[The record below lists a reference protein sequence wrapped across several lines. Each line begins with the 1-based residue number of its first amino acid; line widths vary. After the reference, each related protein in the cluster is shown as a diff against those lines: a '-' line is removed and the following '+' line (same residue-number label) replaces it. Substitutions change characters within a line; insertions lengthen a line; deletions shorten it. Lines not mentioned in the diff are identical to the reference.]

1 MKPSTPAD
9 RFVCLPLNSPPPSS
23 DHLVLWKWC
32 FRASQQPPRN
42 KSLAEI
48 QEEQER
54 QLRLEKQK
62 VQQQHQHQAKVC
74 SLLLLTSSCQEPASV
89 RGEGLWV
96 MYLSCPLALELDVNW
111 MLLLMSVSHLEAL
124 AVALCM
130 PSHIDRC
137 IPQVER
143 TVCVIFFFYPPH
155 GQPHSVFR
163 G

>member
-1 MKPSTPAD
+1 M
-9 RFVCLPLNSPPPSS
+9 
-23 DHLVLWKWC
+23 
-32 FRASQQPPRN
+32 
-42 KSLAEI
+42 
-48 QEEQER
+48 
-54 QLRLEKQK
+54 
-62 VQQQHQHQAKVC
+62 
-74 SLLLLTSSCQEPASV
+74 

-143 TVCVIFFFYPPH
+143 IVCVIFFFLPTTWAATLCL
-155 GQPHSVFR
+155 R
-163 G
+163 GIVDVSLVLETLSLSLAAECGCLFTVTVVMVTVSGFADKPVTDSGMRNWVVNMTLAWQTSLSQAVV